1 MPVLILD
8 IIVVVLLVA
17 TIFYC
22 WLLNKRLGHW
32 RRDEQRLREMIAD
45 FDAATRRAEVGIENL
60 RQTGQNIENT
70 LQKRMRDARAVSD
83 ELQFM
88 IENLDSLTT
97 HFDQSSSGSSS
108 SQRPSSKISDHLQPN
123 DDINDQSDD
132 HDDQDSRPA
141 RGKKKSRASVKS
153 RAEKELL
160 KVLRS
165 GKQ

>member
-8 IIVVVLLVA
+8 VIIVALLVA

-45 FDAATRRAEVGIENL
+45 FDAATRRAEVGIRNL
-60 RQTGQNIENT
+60 RQTGENIENT
-70 LQKRMRDARAVSD
+70 LQKRMRDARALSD

-97 HFDQSSSGSSS
+97 HFDQSSSQSSS
-108 SQRPSSKISDHLQPN
+108 SQRSSTSDHLRP
-123 DDINDQSDD
+123 SDD
-132 HDDQDSRPA
+132 DHSDHNHQKPRSTGRT
-141 RGKKKSRASVKS
+141 KKSASSVKS

-160 KVLRS
+160 NVLKS